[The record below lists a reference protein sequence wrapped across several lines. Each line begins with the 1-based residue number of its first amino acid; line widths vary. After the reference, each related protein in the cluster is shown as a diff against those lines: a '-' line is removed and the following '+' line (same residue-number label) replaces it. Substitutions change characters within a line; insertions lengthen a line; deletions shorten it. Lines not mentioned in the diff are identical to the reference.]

1 MVTFLFE
8 DFDCWASVV
17 EVDRKLEDSMVEEV
31 DARRGDELA
40 VGFLIT
46 LVECEA
52 GGFVCDVAFVTK

>member
-8 DFDCWASVV
+8 EFDCWASVV
-17 EVDRKLEDSMVEEV
+17 ETDRRLEDSMVEEV

-40 VGFLIT
+40 VGFLST

-52 GGFVCDVAFVTK
+52 GGFFL